1 VRGRWLAAVVA
12 GFAAVCVACGGSG
25 ATHSAELLAAHP
37 VAKAVHGPILA
48 IVTAASVNANG
59 QPSGISHSFA
69 PSQPKVTALVV
80 LGKLRGAGELTVSW
94 SQVTSQGPQQ
104 LFTQS
109 IAVNSFG
116 RAYSTAV
123 SQGVLA
129 AGSYRVSASID
140 GVSRSVVWVVPGA
153 ADSTSPNVGAT
164 GATTAASASASPAAQ
179 SSPVAFAAGAGSS
192 TPQPPVAGPSG
203 TIPPPSAPSTGCAI
217 QGGDEWGGTGTWQY
231 EEKLGLGAAV
241 LCAPAAAGVTY
252 SGSVFATMASTLV
265 PVGHLDF
272 DPPDLLE
279 GASTFDPCSLPG
291 GSDLPGAKLT
301 YEVVVYKPG
310 PTKEFTGHATLDS
323 DHASPVLSGGSVP
336 VAGTMVHE
344 GQTITVHITATEPT
358 TQGPQEGIHDI
369 QLTGPDGLIDSKDYG
384 THPTKCDTS
393 RLTKTLTA
401 TYTVPKD
408 PPPVIT
414 LTAHASDFAG
424 NESTPLSAS
433 FPTTKTSHWTGTMD
447 TTATVQTNSTACPTE
462 TETRTDTL
470 DLTVDAQ
477 GAVQGT
483 QTGPIVVNCP
493 GLTEQTP
500 YSGAVTGQLTT
511 HEFSLF
517 LSSFTGTVVVPLT
530 SANMAYVQVSGTIDG
545 TAWTTTV
552 TLTRSTANS

>member
-164 GATTAASASASPAAQ
+164 GATTAASASASPAAR
-179 SSPVAFAAGAGSS
+179 SSPVAFAAAAGSP

-203 TIPPPSAPSTGCAI
+203 TIPPPSAPSTGCNPRRRRV
-217 QGGDEWGGTGTWQY
+217 GLWQ
-231 EEKLGLGAAV
+231 LGNTRRCSDVGAAV

-265 PVGHLDF
+265 PVGHLEF
-272 DPPDLLE
+272 DP
-279 GASTFDPCSLPG
+279 A
-291 GSDLPGAKLT
+291 GSA
-301 YEVVVYKPG
+301 
-310 PTKEFTGHATLDS
+310 
-323 DHASPVLSGGSVP
+323 
-336 VAGTMVHE
+336 
-344 GQTITVHITATEPT
+344 
-358 TQGPQEGIHDI
+358 
-369 QLTGPDGLIDSKDYG
+369 
-384 THPTKCDTS
+384 
-393 RLTKTLTA
+393 
-401 TYTVPKD
+401 
-408 PPPVIT
+408 
-414 LTAHASDFAG
+414 
-424 NESTPLSAS
+424 
-433 FPTTKTSHWTGTMD
+433 
-447 TTATVQTNSTACPTE
+447 
-462 TETRTDTL
+462 
-470 DLTVDAQ
+470 
-477 GAVQGT
+477 
-483 QTGPIVVNCP
+483 
-493 GLTEQTP
+493 
-500 YSGAVTGQLTT
+500 
-511 HEFSLF
+511 
-517 LSSFTGTVVVPLT
+517 
-530 SANMAYVQVSGTIDG
+530 
-545 TAWTTTV
+545 
-552 TLTRSTANS
+552 

>member
-1 VRGRWLAAVVA
+1 MRGRWLAAVVA

-109 IAVNSFG
+109 IAVHSFG

-164 GATTAASASASPAAQ
+164 GATTAASASPAAR
-179 SSPVAFAAGAGSS
+179 SSPVAFAAAAGSP

-203 TIPPPSAPSTGCAI
+203 TIPPPSAPSTGCNNDQTMSSEA
-217 QGGDEWGGTGTWQY
+217 
-231 EEKLGLGAAV
+231 EEMFNVVATV
-241 LCAPAAAGVTY
+241 FCAPAAAGVTY

-265 PVGHLDF
+265 PVGHLEF
-272 DPPDLLE
+272 IPPDLL
-279 GASTFDPCSLPG
+279 GGVFAVDTCSLPG

-552 TLTRSTANS
+552 TLTRSTATP